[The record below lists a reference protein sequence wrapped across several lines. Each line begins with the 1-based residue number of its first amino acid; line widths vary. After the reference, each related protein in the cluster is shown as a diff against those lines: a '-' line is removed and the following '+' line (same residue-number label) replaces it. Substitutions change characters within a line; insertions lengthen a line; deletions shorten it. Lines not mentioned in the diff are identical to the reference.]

1 MAPWPTYWRASAF
14 DHVWLADRRTGRDAG
29 RDCRAHPQEQ
39 KFFGYFF
46 SKK

>member
-1 MAPWPTYWRASAF
+1 MSSWNRSKKTCAPAGCGT
-14 DHVWLADRRTGRDAG
+14 DDATA
-29 RDCRAHPQEQ
+29 RSEQ